1 MTFNRRQD
9 KTDRHERACHHDLK
23 GFMHVT
29 FMKASKP
36 EPSPSR
42 LPLAFTLIELL
53 VVIAI
58 ISILA
63 GMLLPALGKAKEKGK
78 SIVCTNQ
85 LRQLIL
91 AAIMYDE
98 DTERLPIGWYPPH
111 NIWYR
116 QLQPYL
122 GRGTNQSG
130 MGVFVCPSSVQKDEK
145 GIMRPGGVWGFL
157 AYAQNSRINLG
168 RADMGMRLAKDP
180 TGTLLYADTD
190 GWDACLYADEDG
202 TANVLYRHSGGSEWS
217 SGTARLTA
225 RSNREVRFGTANACF
240 LDGHAASLKEAPR
253 EIFTLEREDPQPR

>member
-1 MTFNRRQD
+1 
-9 KTDRHERACHHDLK
+9 
-23 GFMHVT
+23 MHVT

-98 DTERLPIGWYPPH
+98 DTERLPRHGGFCLSIK
-111 NIWYR
+111 
-116 QLQPYL
+116 
-122 GRGTNQSG
+122 
-130 MGVFVCPSSVQKDEK
+130 CPK
-145 GIMRPGGVWGFL
+145 G
-157 AYAQNSRINLG
+157 
-168 RADMGMRLAKDP
+168 
-180 TGTLLYADTD
+180 
-190 GWDACLYADEDG
+190 
-202 TANVLYRHSGGSEWS
+202 
-217 SGTARLTA
+217 
-225 RSNREVRFGTANACF
+225 
-240 LDGHAASLKEAPR
+240 
-253 EIFTLEREDPQPR
+253 

>member
-1 MTFNRRQD
+1 
-9 KTDRHERACHHDLK
+9 
-23 GFMHVT
+23 
-29 FMKASKP
+29 MKASKP

-145 GIMRPGGVWGFL
+145 GILRPGGVWGFL

-202 TANVLYRHSGGSEWS
+202 TANVLYRHSGGSE
-217 SGTARLTA
+217 
-225 RSNREVRFGTANACF
+225 
-240 LDGHAASLKEAPR
+240 
-253 EIFTLEREDPQPR
+253 

>member
-1 MTFNRRQD
+1 MKQLFSSPIGSLVVFDLRKGPCRRKDFLTFNRRQD

-145 GIMRPGGVWGFL
+145 GIMRPGVSGVSWRMRKTVASTWGAL
-157 AYAQNSRINLG
+157 TWGCVWPRTQ
-168 RADMGMRLAKDP
+168 RARCYTPTPTVGMPVCMPMRTERP
-180 TGTLLYADTD
+180 T
-190 GWDACLYADEDG
+190 
-202 TANVLYRHSGGSEWS
+202 
-217 SGTARLTA
+217 
-225 RSNREVRFGTANACF
+225 
-240 LDGHAASLKEAPR
+240 
-253 EIFTLEREDPQPR
+253 

>member
-1 MTFNRRQD
+1 
-9 KTDRHERACHHDLK
+9 
-23 GFMHVT
+23 
-29 FMKASKP
+29 MKASKP

-145 GIMRPGGVWGFL
+145 GIMRPGCLGFPGVC
-157 AYAQNSRINLG
+157 AKQSHQLG
-168 RADMGMRLAKDP
+168 
-180 TGTLLYADTD
+180 
-190 GWDACLYADEDG
+190 
-202 TANVLYRHSGGSEWS
+202 
-217 SGTARLTA
+217 AR
-225 RSNREVRFGTANACF
+225 
-240 LDGHAASLKEAPR
+240 
-253 EIFTLEREDPQPR
+253 